1 MSAGRAMKL
10 RYIWTG
16 LVCTAVAGI
25 AQSADLG
32 TQDYFSFQI
41 ASSGNAGALDKLFEK
56 NTELPF
62 LRIEQ
67 RGSLYVLRAGFW
79 ADAATA
85 KSALSA
91 PERQLGLLRI
101 AVYKPSAIVRK
112 NWTSQQDVDP
122 KEPVIQG
129 SAPVA
134 STEKLRPFDE
144 QDYVLAF
151 DTLVA
156 AGDLKRAFAIAQKA
170 VQSIPLDRAWRLRLA
185 KISQWTQRPE
195 IAAEQWVYL
204 FEQGDH
210 SAETVAKVIAFAP
223 STDRPALALRAWGIH
238 ARQKSMTDAQWQG
251 VYNLYDA
258 AADPAAGA
266 AFFVAQYQ
274 QTPQP
279 IFLEFAA
286 RLAEG
291 AGDDTQAET
300 LYLKRAQQEPFSLD
314 SILRVVTNQ
323 IRSGKLTEA
332 LEVMKTYEARV
343 PENAADFWRMLSQL
357 AWDLRDN
364 DTARRGYEHYTL
376 QVQSGPPD
384 WERLIL
390 LLQENHPAQAAEMA
404 IKSYNKFGHIE
415 HLLLGLSLYA
425 TLADTEAQTRVFAAL
440 GDKAEAIAAKETRF
454 LLLRARYYQIQKNLD
469 AAWID
474 LRRARAQAPADVD
487 VLLANLW
494 FLVDNKKTA
503 ELGIL
508 LKAHALFALNQEPLW
523 TAYAAASQL
532 LDHPREAT
540 RWYEKILSIKKD
552 DPLMLLNFADVRER
566 LGQIGIADRLRRHAW
581 LQLKTH
587 SHEFQQWPAT
597 TMTAELLALTRLSML
612 NQPGDPGMAL
622 VRQLVHPLHGDQ
634 QPQQAE
640 DIQTLVLGWSILKG
654 QSHNAKSWMWR
665 RYLHHMAK
673 QAPLWAQAQTAL
685 ELNDR
690 PAMEALLLRSSD
702 KLPIYNRYDIA
713 YTLGHQQEALNTA
726 FQGMSRQEDGAL
738 HDRYRQHVPQ
748 QAHYFQ
754 VETQSDTSGDLDS
767 NRLQFETRL
776 AITPDVFIV
785 LTGSGQSLTVKEPT
799 LAGLPSG
806 QERVESIEV
815 QWAGTDK
822 RNSLALQ
829 QRDSLASGAG
839 LLWRTSVQW
848 DNHLSTDYVASYHA
862 PSQISP
868 AMRIA
873 GYEDSIGTTVSYVF
887 GKREYLRVTPQFANY
902 FTQYG
907 SFLGSGRSLDVEAG
921 YRLRI
926 EYPDWRIR
934 VFAKDSQ
941 WSRADLLDAATFQ
954 RLPQDTQT
962 AISNNVLDGIALF
975 IPASSFR
982 TGACIDMGEN
992 LAGQNVQLTY
1002 TRAWRPF
1009 GTVCLSQ
1016 DSESGQGY
1024 SSTLGLAGSITGEDH
1039 IRLQWESTQG
1049 ATPTKANTNAVTL
1062 RYRHYF

>member
-1 MSAGRAMKL
+1 MRL

-16 LVCTAVAGI
+16 LVCTAAGL
-25 AQSADLG
+25 AQSAELG
-32 TQDYFSFQI
+32 TQDYFSLQI
-41 ASSGNAGALDKLFEK
+41 ASSSDAGTLEKLFEK
-56 NTELPF
+56 NTALPF

-79 ADAATA
+79 ADVATA

-91 PERQLGLLRI
+91 SERQAGLLRL

-112 NWTSQQDVDP
+112 NWGAQQNVAP

-129 SAPVA
+129 SVPVA
-134 STEKLRPFDE
+134 SSEKLRPFDE
-144 QDYVLAF
+144 QDYALAF

-156 AGDLKRAFAIAQKA
+156 AGDLQRAFAIAQKA

-195 IAAEQWVYL
+195 VAAEQWIYL
-204 FEQGDH
+204 FQQGDH

-274 QTPQP
+274 RTPQP
-279 IFLEFAA
+279 LFLEFAA

-291 AGDDTQAET
+291 AGDDTQAEA
-300 LYLKRAQQEPFSLD
+300 LYLKRAQQDPFSLD
-314 SILRVVTNQ
+314 SILRVVSNQ
-323 IRSGKLTEA
+323 IRRGKLTEA

-343 PENAADFWRMLSQL
+343 PENAADFWQTLGQL
-357 AWDLRDN
+357 AWNLRDN
-364 DTARRGYEHYTL
+364 ETARRGYEHYTQL
-376 QVQSGPPD
+376 SQSSPPD
-384 WERLIL
+384 WQRLIIL
-390 LLQENHPAQAAEMA
+390 LRESHPDQAAKVAME
-404 IKSYNKFGHIE
+404 SYHRFGQVE
-415 HLLLGLSLYA
+415 HLLLALDLYA
-425 TLADTEAQTRVFAAL
+425 TLADIDAQTRVFAAL
-440 GDKAEAIAAKETRF
+440 GDKAESIAAKETRF
-454 LLLRARYYQIQKNLD
+454 LLLRARYYQNQKNTN
-469 AAWID
+469 AAWAD
-474 LRRARAQAPADVD
+474 LKRARIQAPGEVD

-494 FLVDNKKTA
+494 FLIDAKKTT
-503 ELGIL
+503 ELAGIL
-508 LKAHALFALNQEPLW
+508 KSHAQIAMNEEPLW
-523 TAYAAASQL
+523 TPFAVAYQL
-532 LDHPREAT
+532 LDRPREAA
-540 RWYEKILSIKKD
+540 RWYGRILDTKKD

-581 LQLKTH
+581 LQLKTRA
-587 SHEFQQWPAT
+587 HEFQQWPGTA
-597 TMTAELLALTRLSML
+597 MSAELLALTRLSML
-612 NQPGDPGMAL
+612 DQPGDPGMAL
-622 VRQLVHPLHGDQ
+622 IRQLVQPLRGDQ

-640 DIQTLVLGWSILKG
+640 DIQTLVLGWTILKG

-785 LTGSGQSLTVKEPT
+785 LTGSGQSLTVKGPT

-822 RNSLALQ
+822 RSSLALQ

-839 LLWRTSVQW
+839 LLWRTSIQW
-848 DNHLSTDYVASYHA
+848 DNRLSTDHVASYHV

-873 GYEDSIGTTVSYVF
+873 GYEDSIGTTMSYVL
-887 GKREYLRVTPQFANY
+887 GKREYLRITPQFASY

-907 SFLGSGRSLDVEAG
+907 GFLGSGRSLDVEAG

-962 AISNNVLDGIALF
+962 AINNKALDGVALF

-992 LAGQNVQLTY
+992 LAGQNIQLNY

-1009 GTVCLSQ
+1009 GNMCLSQ
-1016 DSESGQGY
+1016 DSASGQGY
-1024 SSTLGLAGSITGEDH
+1024 SSTWGLAGSITGEDH

-1049 ATPTKANTNAVTL
+1049 ATPTQANTNAVTL